1 MACALLKI
9 ERMAGQITPGF
20 VRLSVVIVTLCY
32 VAAAQQTPRPSVPS
46 LASMVEAM
54 IKAHSRV
61 HPSNSYEMIRE
72 YHLSRTKRS
81 NGDSKDS
88 DVVVAV
94 EFRPPSSKD
103 YRIQKSTGDSRGV
116 KVVRRILDHEVEDT
130 AKGTQFGT
138 ASLSPENYD
147 FSYVGEEAID
157 GQLCYRLALKPRRKE
172 TYLVAGDA
180 WLDKRSFLVRR
191 IEGELAKSPSWW
203 LRNVKVTLSFTEV
216 EGSWLQTGMQAVADV
231 RVFGPYALNS
241 TMLDFRSSDVVASKA
256 FGPALRSRIFT
267 HRDLTPTTQSAH
279 SR

>member
-1 MACALLKI
+1 M
-9 ERMAGQITPGF
+9 
-20 VRLSVVIVTLCY
+20 VIATFCY
-32 VAAAQQTPRPSVPS
+32 VAAAQQIPRPSVPS
-46 LASMVEAM
+46 PASIIETM
-54 IKAHSRV
+54 IKAQSRV
-61 HPSNSYEMIRE
+61 HPSNPYEMIRE

-81 NGDSKDS
+81 NGDSRDS

-94 EFRPPSSKD
+94 EFRPPRSKD
-103 YRIQKSTGDSRGV
+103 YWIQKSTGDSRGV
-116 KVVRRILDHEVEDT
+116 KVVRRILDHEMEDT

-157 GQLCYRLALKPRRKE
+157 GQPCYRLALKPRRKE

-203 LRNVKVTLSFTEV
+203 LKNVKVTLSFAEL
-216 EGSWLQTGMQAVADV
+216 EGAWLQTGMQALADV
-231 RVFGPYALNS
+231 RVLGPYTLSS
-241 TMLDFRSSDVVASKA
+241 TMLDFRGFDVVASKA
-256 FGPALRSRIFT
+256 FRPALRSRVPT
-267 HRDLTPTTQSAH
+267 HRDVTPTTESAH